1 VGTEE
6 HDLPARIRAAR
17 ERAGVTQEELA
28 RRLGMSTK
36 GYRAYESHRH
46 PTPERIQAIADA
58 LEITTAELLVDDGL
72 SGIRR
77 ELVRIRN
84 DQRLAR
90 HEIDELKREL
100 GDRAVLLE
108 MMAKAL
114 ELPPIQRPSRKL
126 SPAPDNN
133 DKETQST

>member
-1 VGTEE
+1 M
-6 HDLPARIRAAR
+6 PARIRAAR

-28 RRLGMSTK
+28 HRLRMSTK

-58 LEITTAELLVDDGL
+58 LQISTAELLVDDGL

-77 ELVRIRN
+77 ELVRLRN

-100 GDRAVLLE
+100 ADRAVLLD
-108 MMAKAL
+108 MMARAL
-114 ELPPIQRPSRKL
+114 ELPPFQRPSRV
-126 SPAPDNN
+126 STTPNENN
-133 DKETQST
+133 EDLQSK